1 VTVQNI
7 AILIPAR
14 GGSKGIP
21 KKNLQT
27 VGGIPLISRAV
38 LAAQASAVSKD
49 VYVTTDDQEI
59 ASAAASSGAKIIT
72 RPAEL
77 STDESST
84 EDAVLHFLETMHIT
98 SGVVLFVQPTSPF
111 VRGDDIR
118 RLADTCMNYDSCL
131 TVTSSHGFLWKR
143 EHDGTLSGVN
153 HSSTARL
160 RRQDLS
166 ESEFLENG
174 AAYGMRVEQFLQTRH
189 RFFGRIGYVEMP
201 RTRSI
206 EIDGIED
213 LQLANCLS
221 SLLDSK

>member
-1 VTVQNI
+1 MTIQNI

-38 LAAQASAVSKD
+38 LAAQAAAVTND
-49 VYVTTDDQEI
+49 VYVSTDDQEI
-59 ASAAASSGAKIIT
+59 ASTALSNGAKVIT
-72 RPAEL
+72 RPAEF
-77 STDESST
+77 STDKSST
-84 EDAVLHFLETMHIT
+84 EDAVLHFLQTMHIT
-98 SGVVLFVQPTSPF
+98 SGIVVFVQPTSPF
-111 VRGDDIR
+111 VRGEDIK
-118 RLADTCMNYDSCL
+118 RLSETCMSYDSCL

-143 EHDGTLSGVN
+143 EHDGTVSGVN
-153 HSSTARL
+153 HASTVRL

-213 LQLANCLS
+213 LHLANCLS
-221 SLLDSK
+221 QLLDPK